1 VPHRKIL
8 QMSLNIL
15 LVEDNPADADLLLE
29 LLAEVPDLNWRIE
42 SVERLSS
49 AKNKLSEGIF
59 HLILLDLSLPD
70 SFGLETLNKVR
81 SWQFHLPIIVMTG
94 LNDEAIALE
103 SVRLGAQDYLVK
115 GNLSTELLIRSIRYS
130 IERYQALWLHQK
142 SELQFRAIF
151 NHTLELVIILNP
163 QGIIQEIN
171 QTALQFLEL
180 PTEEILGMECWDLQM
195 WDNPESKSINGQLR
209 LKLAIEKAA
218 EGVLQNYETIIYG
231 KNPPNMIVDFSLQ
244 PVIDQTDGGV
254 IMLVIEARNITQ
266 RKQAEMEMIKAWEK
280 EKELSELRYQFVNMV
295 SHEFR
300 TPMSTILLSSELLES
315 HYEKWSPEKRQ
326 THFQRIKQAL
336 KRMTDLL
343 EDILIIGKVNAGKL
357 EFKPTEINLLEF
369 CQEIVSEIQNSVGI
383 NHQIIF
389 QATAD
394 CPVGQMDEKLLRL
407 ILNNLLTN
415 AVKYS
420 SAGSQVHFLLDW
432 QTISSPSPQ
441 PSRIVVLTIQDQ
453 GIGIPLADQKYLFSH
468 FYRATNVG
476 TVAGTGLGLAI
487 VKQAV
492 DLHGGEI
499 NFISEPELGT
509 TFSVKLPLESY

>member
-1 VPHRKIL
+1 
-8 QMSLNIL
+8 MSLNIL

-42 SVERLSS
+42 SVQRLSS
-49 AKNKLSEGIF
+49 AKNKLSEGGF
-59 HLILLDLSLPD
+59 DLILLDLSLPD

-115 GNLSTELLIRSIRYS
+115 GNLSTELLIRSIHYG

-151 NHTLELVIILNP
+151 DHTLELVIILNP
-163 QGIIQEIN
+163 QGMIQEIN
-171 QTALQFLEL
+171 QTALQFLGL
-180 PTEEILGMECWDLQM
+180 PPEKILGSQCWKLNM
-195 WDNPESKSINGQLR
+195 WDANSTSVNGQSR

-218 EGVLQNYETIIYG
+218 GGVLQSYETVIYG
-231 KNPPNMIVDFSLQ
+231 QNPPTMIVDFSLQ
-244 PVIDQTDGGV
+244 PIVNHNDGTV

-315 HYEKWSPEKRQ
+315 HYEKWLPEKRQ

-357 EFKPTEINLLEF
+357 EFKPTEINLPQF
-369 CQEIVSEIQNSVGI
+369 CQEIVLEIQHSVGI

-389 QATAD
+389 QANPTNPN
-394 CPVGQMDEKLLRL
+394 CPIGQMDEKLLRL

-420 SAGSQVHFLLDW
+420 PAGSQVTFLLDW
-432 QTISSPSPQ
+432 QEISSPSAQ
-441 PSRIVVLTIQDQ
+441 LSHIVILSVKDE
-453 GIGIPLADQKYLFSH
+453 GIGIPLPDQKYLFSH

-476 TVAGTGLGLAI
+476 AIAGTGLGLAI

-492 DLHGGEI
+492 DLHQGEI
-499 NFISEPELGT
+499 NFISQPELGT
-509 TFSVKLPLESY
+509 TFIVKLPLESHK

>member
-1 VPHRKIL
+1 
-8 QMSLNIL
+8 MSLNIL

-29 LLAEVPDLNWRIE
+29 LLAEVPDLNWQIE
-42 SVERLSS
+42 SVQRLSS
-49 AKNKLSEGIF
+49 AKNKLSERNF

-115 GNLSTELLIRSIRYS
+115 GNLSTELLIRSIRYG

-171 QTALQFLEL
+171 QTALQFLGL
-180 PTEEILGMECWDLQM
+180 PTEKILGMQCWELNI
-195 WDNPESKSINGQLR
+195 WDNPDSTSINGQLR

-218 EGVLQNYETIIYG
+218 EGVLQSYETIIYG
-231 KNPPNMIVDFSLQ
+231 KNPPTMIVDFSLQ
-244 PVIDQTDGGV
+244 PIVNQNDGTV
-254 IMLVIEARNITQ
+254 IMLVTEARNITQ
-266 RKQAEMEMIKAWEK
+266 RKQAEMEMINAWEK

-300 TPMSTILLSSELLES
+300 TPMSTILLSSELLEN
-315 HYEKWSPEKRQ
+315 HYEKWLPAKRQ

-343 EDILIIGKVNAGKL
+343 EDILVIGKVNAGKL
-357 EFKPTEINLLEF
+357 EFKPTEINLPEF
-369 CQEIVSEIQNSVGI
+369 CQEIVLEMQNVVGI

-389 QATAD
+389 QANPN

-420 SAGSQVHFLLDW
+420 PAGSQVTFLLDW
-432 QTISSPSPQ
+432 QEISGLSAQ
-441 PSRIVVLTIQDQ
+441 PSHIVILTVKDK
-453 GIGIPLADQKYLFSH
+453 GIGIPLPDQKYLFSH

-492 DLHGGEI
+492 DLHQGEI

-509 TFSVKLPLESY
+509 TFIVKLPLESLE

>member
-1 VPHRKIL
+1 LVLTQPGCTEATSCLPSSLLLKIL
-8 QMSLNIL
+8 VYILSAALDILYATESLF
-15 LVEDNPADADLLLE
+15 
-29 LLAEVPDLNWRIE
+29 
-42 SVERLSS
+42 SQ
-49 AKNKLSEGIF
+49 
-59 HLILLDLSLPD
+59 
-70 SFGLETLNKVR
+70 T
-81 SWQFHLPIIVMTG
+81 
-94 LNDEAIALE
+94 
-103 SVRLGAQDYLVK
+103 
-115 GNLSTELLIRSIRYS
+115 STEPI
-130 IERYQALWLHQK
+130 
-142 SELQFRAIF
+142 
-151 NHTLELVIILNP
+151 
-163 QGIIQEIN
+163 
-171 QTALQFLEL
+171 
-180 PTEEILGMECWDLQM
+180 
-195 WDNPESKSINGQLR
+195 
-209 LKLAIEKAA
+209 
-218 EGVLQNYETIIYG
+218 
-231 KNPPNMIVDFSLQ
+231 
-244 PVIDQTDGGV
+244 
-254 IMLVIEARNITQ
+254 
-266 RKQAEMEMIKAWEK
+266 
-280 EKELSELRYQFVNMV
+280 
-295 SHEFR
+295 
-300 TPMSTILLSSELLES
+300 
-315 HYEKWSPEKRQ
+315 
-326 THFQRIKQAL
+326 
-336 KRMTDLL
+336 L